1 MSIRS
6 FFLLISF
13 FNFYCSYSQDTIKV
27 ATYNLLRFDGDTDRN
42 SHFQK
47 VVQEIA
53 ADIYIAQE
61 LSNSEGVSNFLN
73 NVLNLETDYYLSAQ
87 FFDDND
93 IDQALFYNKF
103 KFDLL
108 STTTIPGD
116 PRPILIYR
124 LQHINTKKEFFIFN
138 MHLKASKGSSN
149 EIRRETQVD
158 QLINYTKQMTEDHF
172 YIAAGDFNIYSTN
185 EPAYRKF
192 FESTSTGFGKF
203 NDLIKAEGKY
213 NDASFASIHTQSP
226 RTAQF
231 GGGASGGMDD
241 RFDFILFSDSLYH
254 GNRTFLIKDSYTAF
268 GNDGNH
274 YNKAINESPN
284 TAVSQELADALH
296 DASDHLPV
304 YAEIIFSNDI
314 VVPENNAPIANDTLF
329 YVNETPDNNSLVG
342 ELVASDPDGDTLSYS
357 IISGNNNDI
366 FKIDDN
372 GNILINDGSQII
384 YEDNMS
390 FVLVVE
396 VSDGDLSDNSQVTIN
411 VIENIPLTFE
421 NIDPNHLTLFPN
433 PVKNKLNIRSA
444 YKNIKDFKIL
454 SSGGKKIISIKK
466 LDKNNSIDFSPYN
479 SGIYFGEFTI
489 GKRKYHFKI
498 IKKDL

>member
-1 MSIRS
+1 MFIRS
-6 FFLLISF
+6 SFLLIAFLSF
-13 FNFYCSYSQDTIKV
+13 FYSFSQDTITV
-27 ATYNLLRFDGDTDRN
+27 ATYNLLRYNEDKDRN
-42 SHFQK
+42 IHFKK
-47 VVQEIA
+47 VIDA
-53 ADIYIAQE
+53 IDADIYIAQE
-61 LSNSEGVSNFLN
+61 LSNSMGVSNFLN
-73 NVLNLETDYYLSAQ
+73 NVLNSDNEDYLSAE

-93 IDQALFYNKF
+93 IDQALFYDKNKF
-103 KFDLL
+103 NLL

-124 LQHINTKKEFFIFN
+124 LIHINTEKIFFVFN

-158 QLINYTKQMTEDHF
+158 QLINYTKQMTDDHF
-172 YIAAGDFNIYSTN
+172 FIAAGDFNIYSTD

-203 NDLIKAEGKY
+203 NDLIKVEGKY
-213 NDASFASIHTQSP
+213 NDPVYAEIHTQSP

-241 RFDFILFSDSLYH
+241 RFDFILFSDSLFF
-254 GNRTFLIKDSYTAF
+254 GNKTFLIKESYTVY

-274 YNKAINESPN
+274 YNQAINVTPN
-284 TAVSQELADALH
+284 TAVGQELADALH

-372 GNILINDGSQII
+372 GNILIKDGSQII
-384 YEDNMS
+384 YEDYTS

-421 NIDPNHLTLFPN
+421 NIDPNLLTLFPN

-466 LDKNNSIDFSPYN
+466 LDKNNTIDFSPYN
-479 SGIYFGEFTI
+479 SGIYFGEFII

>member
-1 MSIRS
+1 MFTRS
-6 FFLLISF
+6 SFLLIAFLSF
-13 FNFYCSYSQDTIKV
+13 YYSFSQDTITV
-27 ATYNLLRFDGDTDRN
+27 ATYNLLRYNEDTDRN
-42 SHFQK
+42 IHFKK
-47 VVQEIA
+47 VIDEID

-61 LSNSEGVSNFLN
+61 LSNSMGVSNFLN
-73 NVLNLETDYYLSAQ
+73 NVLNSDNEDYLSAE

-93 IDQALFYNKF
+93 IDQALFYNKN
-103 KFDLL
+103 KFNLL

-124 LQHINTKKEFFIFN
+124 LKHIQTEKIFFVFN

-158 QLINYTKQMTEDHF
+158 QLINYTKQMTDDHF
-172 YIAAGDFNIYSTN
+172 FIAAGDFNIYSTD

-203 NDLIKAEGKY
+203 NDLIKVEGKY
-213 NDASFASIHTQSP
+213 NDPVYAEIHTQSP

-241 RFDFILFSDSLYH
+241 RFDFILFSDSLFF
-254 GNRTFLIKDSYTAF
+254 GNKTFLIKESYTVY

-274 YNKAINESPN
+274 YNQAINVTPN
-284 TAVSQELADALH
+284 TAVGQELADALH

-342 ELVASDPDGDTLSYS
+342 ELVASDPEGDTLSYS

-372 GNILINDGSQII
+372 GNILIKDGSQII
-384 YEDNMS
+384 YEDYTS

-421 NIDPNHLTLFPN
+421 NIDPNLLNLFPN

-466 LDKNNSIDFSPYN
+466 LDKNNTIDFSPYN
-479 SGIYFGEFTI
+479 SGIYFGEFII